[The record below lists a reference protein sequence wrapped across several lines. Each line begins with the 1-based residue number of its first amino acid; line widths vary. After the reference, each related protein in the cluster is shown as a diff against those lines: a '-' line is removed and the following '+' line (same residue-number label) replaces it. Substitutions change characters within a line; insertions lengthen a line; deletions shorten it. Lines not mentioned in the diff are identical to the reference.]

1 MSSLPDSSIVRVFGE
16 SRAWEPPWLACRRG
30 GLPCPFAARS
40 APGRFTVTDG
50 LLLRRACWR
59 LGVHPGPSGDGPGS
73 LGRSR
78 ASLSIA
84 GLDGFGG
91 VLTGDWVGRL
101 AADPGPAAPHRP
113 RSASGA
119 ARYATERLR
128 VAVDEDLRH
137 DARLPGPFAARG
149 SLPAT
154 MPTASGQWRMLA
166 EPTIVPEVGG
176 PGMAGWRNRAATSW
190 APAVRLG
197 YSGVDL
203 RARGTGRQVPGVGRP
218 AYLAMTSSTVGSF
231 GRTLPRDAGANVVK
245 IGPTS
250 R

>member
-30 GLPCPFAARS
+30 SCPAPLQRGPRREDSRSLMDSCSAGHVGGSACIPARRVMVQARLAVRGLRCQSR
-40 APGRFTVTDG
+40 GT
-50 LLLRRACWR
+50 RRVR
-59 LGVHPGPSGDGPGS
+59 
-73 LGRSR
+73 
-78 ASLSIA
+78 
-84 GLDGFGG
+84 G
-91 VLTGDWVGRL
+91 VLTGDRVGRL

-128 VAVDEDLRH
+128 VAVGEDLRH